1 MDRVRMVEVV
11 VGLFVAGG
19 LAALFVLAMKVSN
32 LSAFTDE
39 GSYEL
44 SARFDNVGGLKVRSP
59 VSVSGVRVGR
69 VAGIDYDSNTFEAVV
84 TMKIGPQYD
93 KFPQDTSAQ
102 IFTAGLLGEQYVALE
117 PGGAEEVLEDGDT
130 INLTQSALVLEQI
143 IGKFLFSRA
152 AEGAQATG
160 DAQP

>member
-1 MDRVRMVEVV
+1 
-11 VGLFVAGG
+11 
-19 LAALFVLAMKVSN
+19 
-32 LSAFTDE
+32 
-39 GSYEL
+39 
-44 SARFDNVGGLKVRSP
+44 
-59 VSVSGVRVGR
+59 

-130 INLTQSALVLEQI
+130 ISLTQSALVLEQI